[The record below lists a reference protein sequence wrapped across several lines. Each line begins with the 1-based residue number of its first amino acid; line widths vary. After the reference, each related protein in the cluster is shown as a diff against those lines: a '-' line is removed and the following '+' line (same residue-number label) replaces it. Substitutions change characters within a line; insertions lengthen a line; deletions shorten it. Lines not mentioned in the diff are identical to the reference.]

1 MLYFAHTVVN
11 LVHLL
16 IGFFQLTLCISA
28 IISWFPIVNYENA
41 FLRLLD
47 RINDPVL
54 YPARR
59 LVARSSTLSSMP
71 IDISFI
77 ITFIGLSFISAL
89 LPQVLI

>member
-1 MLYFAHTVVN
+1 MHLGNYF
-11 LVHLL
+11 LVSD
-16 IGFFQLTLCISA
+16 GFA
-28 IISWFPIVNYENA
+28 
-41 FLRLLD
+41 D
-47 RINDPVL
+47 RGVDFL